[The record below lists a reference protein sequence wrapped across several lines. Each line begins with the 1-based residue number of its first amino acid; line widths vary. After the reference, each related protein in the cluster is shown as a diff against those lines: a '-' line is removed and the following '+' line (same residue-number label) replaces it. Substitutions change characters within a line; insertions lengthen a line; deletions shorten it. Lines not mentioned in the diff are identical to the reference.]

1 MDRVTSLPGS
11 SVGKKI
17 LMAATGLVLVLFVI
31 GHLFGNL
38 KVFFGPEKFNAYAD
52 GLRTM
57 GEPIFGHGQLL
68 WIVRIVL
75 LVCVGVHLWSA
86 WVTTRQSWAARSVP
100 YAKNTDLSFSY
111 ASRTMRWGGVILL
124 VFVVYHLMHFT
135 WGNVHPDFKPGDA
148 YHNFVEGFR
157 SWPASLAYIVAM
169 VFLALHLYHGV
180 WSATQTL
187 ALTNARVEPYR
198 RPFAAAVAIV
208 IGLGNISLPLAV
220 LAGVVK

>member
-17 LMAATGLVLVLFVI
+17 LMAVTGLVLVLFVL

-38 KVFFGPEKFNAYAD
+38 KVFFGPEKFNAYAE
-52 GLRTM
+52 GLRTL
-57 GEPIFGHGQLL
+57 GAPIFGHGQFL
-68 WIVRIVL
+68 WIARIAL
-75 LVCVGVHLWSA
+75 LACLGVHLWSA
-86 WVTTRQSWAARSVP
+86 WATTRQSWAARKLR
-100 YAKNTDLSFSY
+100 YAKNDDLSFSY

-124 VFVVYHLMHFT
+124 AFVAYHLMHLT
-135 WGNVHPDFKPGDA
+135 WGNVHPDFDPGDP

-157 SWPASLAYIVAM
+157 RWPAALAYIVAM
-169 VFLALHLYHGV
+169 VPLALHLYHGV

-198 RPFAAAVAIV
+198 RPFAAAVAIL
-208 IGLGNISLPLAV
+208 IGAGNISLPLAV